1 MIGCN
6 CSIDL
11 PVFCDCLIATRFEC
25 HNLLTLCFAL
35 CRGLIQFRVALTRSC
50 GQFAAIIN
58 QKKKIYGFQKTQ
70 ATNLGLKKTQATN
83 LFAAGCPTKSSLTI
97 IHQPRHVRTYPQ
109 FEAQEQSAALSQVA
123 LSLYKHIRI
132 FIPIHNLVYIWY
144 MVTGSGPDH
153 AELTTIDVNRYG

>member
-35 CRGLIQFRVALTRSC
+35 CRCLIQFRVALTRSC
-50 GQFAAIIN
+50 GQFATMI
-58 QKKKIYGFQKTQ
+58 KKISGKRSSSKIYGFQKTQ
-70 ATNLGLKKTQATN
+70 ARN
-83 LFAAGCPTKSSLTI
+83 LFAAGCPTKSSTQI

-123 LSLYKHIRI
+123 LSPLYQTTYIRI
-132 FIPIHNLVYIWY
+132 NVYLHI
-144 MVTGSGPDH
+144 TG
-153 AELTTIDVNRYG
+153 